1 MFQWKTILL
10 VGRMRRGFTLAE
22 IVVVILIF
30 GILLAVATPKF
41 LDMWKVTADTSVK
54 RSVSAVRD
62 AIELFYA
69 RNGRLPGADGTEA
82 TFKKDVAPYVRSFP
96 SLSADLV
103 LEQNDSVLMDSSAG
117 AVNGEP
123 LPTKGWR
130 YYYRTGAFI
139 PNLDQKMQIDHTIE
153 YDEL

>member
-1 MFQWKTILL
+1 MC
-10 VGRMRRGFTLAE
+10 RGFTLVE
-22 IVVVILIF
+22 LVVVILIF
-30 GILLAVATPKF
+30 GILAAVAAPKL
-41 LDMWKVTADTSVK
+41 LDLTKVTADTSVK
-54 RSVSAVRD
+54 ESVSVIRN

-96 SLSADLV
+96 TLSGV
-103 LEQNDSVLMDSSAG
+103 PVPGQNDSVHMDSSAG
-117 AVNGEP
+117 AVNGEH

-130 YYYRTGAFI
+130 YYYKTGVFI
-139 PNLDQKMQIDHTIE
+139 PNVDKKMQIDRTIE